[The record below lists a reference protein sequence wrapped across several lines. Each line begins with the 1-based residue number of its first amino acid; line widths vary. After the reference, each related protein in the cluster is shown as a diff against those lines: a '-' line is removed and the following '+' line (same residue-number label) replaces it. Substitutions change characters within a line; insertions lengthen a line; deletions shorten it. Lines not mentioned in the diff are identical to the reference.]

1 MRKIYFYPHSYL
13 RDRQLETIRSWNR
26 SEAINPD
33 IADNRIGNQV
43 DKESAISKNFYFSW
57 KQKLPLLNIKRRPK
71 NLDKETVVYIWGGLT
86 LNGPFIT
93 DIDNPWSLVGYNLK
107 AMKLYIFIIRK
118 ILLSKRCLEIKCM
131 SQACRESL
139 RLLFGK
145 CVYNKS
151 KLSYPL
157 VRIHEKN
164 KKTQSKKITKFLFV
178 GTQFELKG
186 GKALL
191 KAFSNA
197 YKKNPNISLNII
209 THLPQ
214 NYSQNYNGIKFYSAN
229 YSKEEIYQKFMNNS
243 DVLIHPT
250 YVETFGVVVLEA
262 LANGL
267 GIITTDVYALPEMVK
282 NGINGIILKPPISI
296 WDGYLPSIHYKNLSN
311 LKMHIQT
318 IDTKKFELELENSIL
333 KFANNSVFK
342 SKAQNYSEKIFMRD
356 FKC

>member
-13 RDRQLETIRSWNR
+13 RDRQLETIRSWKR
-26 SEAINPD
+26 SEVINPD
-33 IADNRIGNQV
+33 IADNRVGNQV
-43 DKESAISKNFYFSW
+43 DKEIAISKKFYFSW

-71 NLDKETVVYIWGGLT
+71 NLDKETVVYIWGGLI

-145 CVYNKS
+145 SVYNKS

-209 THLPQ
+209 THLPH

-282 NGINGIILKPPISI
+282 NGMNGIILKPPISI
-296 WDGYLPSIHYKNLSN
+296 WDGYLPSIHYQNLSN
-311 LKMHIQT
+311 LKMYIQT

-342 SKAQNYSEKIFMRD
+342 SKAQNCSEKIFMKD